1 MLKNR
6 NPLMI
11 NDLLSDERFAGVA
24 TEDFPIRSL
33 LSVPLRAKGE
43 MVGLL
48 NVFNKRG
55 SQGFTSEDQRLL
67 SIIASQSSQ
76 IVENARLYDEL
87 QRRTLDLE
95 DSETKYRALMQQ
107 AAEVILL
114 ASVANQRILEVNDR
128 AEAMTGRS
136 RRELMGRTLGDIL
149 PVREFE
155 ESETFAKLARGEEL
169 RVSFKLPD
177 QTGAARYYDL
187 SATQISYSG
196 RQVLQ
201 VICLD
206 VTEREKLAEHL
217 RHHAEELE
225 REVEAATRS
234 LRDSQAQLIQ
244 QEKMAALG
252 KLVAG
257 IAHEMNTPIGTIN
270 SNADTLSRSLATVR
284 KAVCSE
290 ESPDSIRGN
299 ARLQQILTLLEDI
312 ARINKLACERIVGIV
327 GSLRS
332 FARLDES
339 ELQVADLHEGLDST
353 LTLVHHEL
361 KNRIE
366 VVKDYGDIPPIRCHP
381 NQINQVFMNMLVN
394 ASQAISDKGRIVIR
408 TFREGDIVNV
418 QFSDTGVGIP
428 PENLEKI
435 FDPGFTTKGVGVG
448 TGLGLS
454 ICFKIAQEHQGEMKV
469 ESELGK
475 GSTFTLRLPVRD

>member
-1 MLKNR
+1 
-6 NPLMI
+6 
-11 NDLLSDERFAGVA
+11 
-24 TEDFPIRSL
+24 
-33 LSVPLRAKGE
+33 
-43 MVGLL
+43 
-48 NVFNKRG
+48 
-55 SQGFTSEDQRLL
+55 
-67 SIIASQSSQ
+67 
-76 IVENARLYDEL
+76 
-87 QRRTLDLE
+87 
-95 DSETKYRALMQQ
+95 
-107 AAEVILL
+107 
-114 ASVANQRILEVNDR
+114 
-128 AEAMTGRS
+128 
-136 RRELMGRTLGDIL
+136 
-149 PVREFE
+149 
-155 ESETFAKLARGEEL
+155 
-169 RVSFKLPD
+169 
-177 QTGAARYYDL
+177 
-187 SATQISYSG
+187 
-196 RQVLQ
+196 
-201 VICLD
+201 
-206 VTEREKLAEHL
+206 
-217 RHHAEELE
+217 
-225 REVEAATRS
+225 
-234 LRDSQAQLIQ
+234 
-244 QEKMAALG
+244 MAALG